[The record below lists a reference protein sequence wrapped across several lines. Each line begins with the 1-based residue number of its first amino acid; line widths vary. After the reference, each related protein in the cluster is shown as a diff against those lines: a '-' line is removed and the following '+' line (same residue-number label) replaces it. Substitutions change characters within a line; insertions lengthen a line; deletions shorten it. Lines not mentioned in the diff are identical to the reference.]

1 MLLPMQAL
9 MMELSKAPAEMNPA
23 PEVTTTKAL
32 SLYLANSK
40 YALTFPRAHLN
51 RDMLF
56 GLSAYTLAE
65 NS

>member
-1 MLLPMQAL
+1 MQAL

-51 RDMLF
+51 RDMIF
-56 GLSAYTLAE
+56 GLSA
-65 NS
+65 